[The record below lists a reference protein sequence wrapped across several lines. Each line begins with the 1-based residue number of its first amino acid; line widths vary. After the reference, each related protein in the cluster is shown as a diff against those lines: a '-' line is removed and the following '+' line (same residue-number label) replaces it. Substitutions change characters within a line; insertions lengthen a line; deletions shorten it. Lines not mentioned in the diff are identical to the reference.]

1 MVEPIF
7 NDIED
12 RLLKLILHYDSVII
26 ISAWFSSDKIAA
38 AIEGLSSAILVVSD
52 AAKIAPEQAKLFDQV
67 YVYSSEKG
75 MLHSKYIIFL
85 IEGKPKAVWTGSYNF
100 TYSATLNQE
109 NGVFIDDVKV
119 AEAYAKNAEE
129 LVRKAKLVAE
139 RKIGYN

>member
-12 RLLKLILHYDSVII
+12 RLLKFIISYDGVII
-26 ISAWFSSDKIAA
+26 VSAWFSSDKIAA
-38 AIEGLSSAILVVSD
+38 AIEGLSSAILIVSD
-52 AAKIAPEQAKLFDQV
+52 AAKVSSEQMKRFDQV

-85 IEGKPKAVWTGSYNF
+85 IEGKPQAVWTGSYNF

-119 AEAYAKNAEE
+119 AAAYAKNAEE
-129 LVRKAKLVAE
+129 LVNKSKLVAE
-139 RKIGYN
+139 RKIGYD